1 MILNAEHYPD
11 PTAALAIGSIHN
23 AGKKR
28 VFSATPSFTSK
39 DAPEHRQTV
48 RVSKDKSVPVSEMT
62 MEEVKVH
69 LRTCAQAQGDPL
81 KCVECKGG
89 CVFGTRAIDLLDR
102 ETRAKSPKQ
111 MGAEK
116 GAQILKNRAMLEYVA
131 AIDSGDP
138 IGYIL
143 DHSKFSKGGD
153 AALYAARAKLKRWKE
168 QYGALLPA
176 KNSDQQE
183 TVVHIHYG
191 EEPHLM
197 QMPCLSKKVA
207 AEKAAQEE
215 KDKKS
220 QEISE
225 VFTAKLKA
233 LRDQIASIQEQ
244 IDALVSNKDLIQRQI
259 SQIEDTAGLLDI
271 AI

>member
-1 MILNAEHYPD
+1 MLLNAEHYQD
-11 PTAALAIGSIHN
+11 PTAGMAIASIHN
-23 AGKKR
+23 AGRKR
-28 VFSATPSFTSK
+28 VFSATPSFTSQNVP
-39 DAPEHRQTV
+39 DRREAV
-48 RVSKDKSVPVSEMT
+48 RVSKDKAVPVSEMT

-69 LRTCAQAQGDPL
+69 LRTCAQSHGDPL
-81 KCVECKGG
+81 KCVECRGG

-116 GAQILKNRAMLEYVA
+116 GAQIMKNRAMLEYVA

-143 DHSKFSKGGD
+143 GHSKFSKGGD

-168 QYGALLPA
+168 QYGALLPD
-176 KNSDQQE
+176 KSSDQKE
-183 TVVHIHYG
+183 TVVHVE
-191 EEPHLM
+191 EEPHLL

-233 LRDQIASIQEQ
+233 LREQIASIQEQ

>member
-1 MILNAEHYPD
+1 MLNSEHYQD
-11 PTAALAIGSIHN
+11 PTAGKAIASIHN
-23 AGKKR
+23 AGRKR
-28 VFSATPSFTSK
+28 VFSSTPSFASQNVPDRK
-39 DAPEHRQTV
+39 EAV
-48 RVSKDKSVPVSEMT
+48 RVSKDKAVPVSEMT

-69 LRTCAQAQGDPL
+69 LRTCAQSQGDPL
-81 KCVECKGG
+81 KCVSCRGG

-116 GAQILKNRAMLEYVA
+116 GAQIMKNKAMLEYVA

-143 DHSKFSKGGD
+143 GHSKFGGD
-153 AALYAARAKLKRWKE
+153 DASARYAANAKLKRWKDK
-168 QYGALLPA
+168 YGALLPA
-176 KNSDQQE
+176 KNSDQTE
-183 TVVHIHYG
+183 TVVHVHYG

-259 SQIEDTAGLLDI
+259 SQIEDTAGLLEI